1 MSLFPINCVFV
12 IIGKIYTVKQGG
24 KNDHFLLYY
33 YTSSHH
39 HAGEGGRRERGRE
52 RGRVGERERG
62 REEGGREGG
71 GREGGRGTRALNR
84 DNKYHCFT
92 SLYFGVSAVTLKVGQ
107 YYQ

>member
-24 KNDHFLLYY
+24 KNDHFLLYC

-52 RGRVGERERG
+52 RGR
-62 REEGGREGG
+62 EEGGRKG
-71 GREGGRGTRALNR
+71 GRWRGTRALNV
-84 DNKYHCFT
+84 DNKYHCLT